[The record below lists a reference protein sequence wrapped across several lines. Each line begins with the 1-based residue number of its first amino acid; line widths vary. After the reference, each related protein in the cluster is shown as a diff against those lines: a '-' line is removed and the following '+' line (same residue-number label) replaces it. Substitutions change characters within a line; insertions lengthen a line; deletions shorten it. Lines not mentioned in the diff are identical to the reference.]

1 MSVDDKVK
9 HTGLLLD
16 EKQVV
21 WSFWFHSG
29 SVSHGFVRDLVLSKC
44 KSKTECNLQSLS
56 AEKTVYTNLPKHDEV
71 KALSHFCGRTL
82 KNLSHIRE
90 QLINN
95 NLKISFFFSSWARY
109 RLLNVTQIISHFFGS
124 RSREKGTGGRGE
136 ALCDISK
143 KRCTCD

>member
-1 MSVDDKVK
+1 MTKSSTVGCCQTRNKLSD
-9 HTGLLLD
+9 
-16 EKQVV
+16 
-21 WSFWFHSG
+21 HSD
-29 SVSHGFVRDLVLSKC
+29 SIPEVFPMVTFAIWC
-44 KSKTECNLQSLS
+44 CQNANAKTECNLQSLS

-71 KALSHFCGRTL
+71 KALSHYCGRTL

-109 RLLNVTQIISHFFGS
+109 RLLNVKQILSHFFGS
-124 RSREKGTGGRGE
+124 RSREQGTVGRGE

>member
-16 EKQVV
+16 DKQVV

-29 SVSHGFVRDLVLSKC
+29 SVSHGFVRDLMLSKC
-44 KSKTECNLQSLS
+44 KCENWMQSSITFSWEDGLYESSKAWRSKS
-56 AEKTVYTNLPKHDEV
+56 AV
-71 KALSHFCGRTL
+71 TL
-82 KNLSHIRE
+82 LWPNIKNLSHIRQ

-109 RLLNVTQIISHFFGS
+109 RLLNVTQILSHFFGS